1 MLDRR
6 NFLKSAASV
15 GALGVGAIPAAAD
28 AFAFS
33 DHGDWRTYE
42 IRTVV
47 EIDSTEPVRIW
58 APGAAFDAP
67 DCSRPLGTNWTG
79 NADTAEIIR
88 DPAYGVQFV
97 HLAWRAGS
105 GGRRAEIVSRVAT
118 RDRAVDIHAGT
129 GDAARLAPDER
140 ALFTKATALI
150 PTDGIVKQ
158 TSDRIVAGA
167 TSDVEK
173 ARAIYDWLVANTQRV
188 AATRGCG
195 SGDIK
200 AMLAAERLGG
210 KCADING
217 LFVGLARAAG
227 LPAHDLYGLRV
238 APSRFGYKSL
248 GVASTDVTK
257 AQHCRAD
264 VWLEGIGWT
273 PMDAAD
279 VRKVM
284 LEEPPTHMSADEPK
298 VVAAREALIGAC
310 EGNWVA
316 FNCAHDVALPGASSG
331 PVGFLMY
338 PEGEVGGR
346 RLDCLDPAAFHYRIE
361 ARELSI

>member
-67 DCSRPLGTNWTG
+67 DWSRPLGTNWTG

-195 SGDIK
+195 SGEAI
-200 AMLAAERLGG
+200 
-210 KCADING
+210 
-217 LFVGLARAAG
+217 
-227 LPAHDLYGLRV
+227 
-238 APSRFGYKSL
+238 
-248 GVASTDVTK
+248 ST
-257 AQHCRAD
+257 
-264 VWLEGIGWT
+264 
-273 PMDAAD
+273 M
-279 VRKVM
+279 VRISYVRQ
-284 LEEPPTHMSADEPK
+284 SA
-298 VVAAREALIGAC
+298 
-310 EGNWVA
+310 
-316 FNCAHDVALPGASSG
+316 
-331 PVGFLMY
+331 
-338 PEGEVGGR
+338 
-346 RLDCLDPAAFHYRIE
+346 
-361 ARELSI
+361 